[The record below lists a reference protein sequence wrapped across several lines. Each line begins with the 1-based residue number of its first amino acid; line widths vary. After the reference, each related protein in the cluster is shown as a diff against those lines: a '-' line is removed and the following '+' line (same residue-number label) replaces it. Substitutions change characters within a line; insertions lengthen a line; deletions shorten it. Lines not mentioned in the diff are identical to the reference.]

1 MATMT
6 VGRDMQSTIRLMD
19 DMMELPVQLQDDMLL
34 AEAQVVYR
42 EQHKAALD
50 LDEMGHST
58 GTTAASLTIGK
69 PTGAKGR
76 SVSLTFKGS
85 RGKGKA
91 KRSNSTVAFFNE
103 VGSKRVRARKWV
115 KQANERCADEAVG
128 AAAKVYEQ
136 WLRSRGQ

>member
-1 MATMT
+1 MT

-42 EQHKAALD
+42 EQHRAALTD
-50 LDEMGHST
+50 LNEMGYST

-69 PTGAKGR
+69 PVGNRGR
-76 SVSLTFKGS
+76 SISLTFKGS
-85 RGKGKA
+85 RGTGKA
-91 KRSNSTVAFFNE
+91 RRSNSTVAFFNE

-115 KQANERCADEAVG
+115 KQANERCADEAVS
-128 AAAKVYEQ
+128 AAAKVYDD
-136 WLRSRGQ
+136 WLRQRGQ